1 MLHQRARP
9 ARDRCACGAHGK
21 FAAGTKGLR
30 QARRLHVK
38 TATAHAGNL
47 NDSLKKGV
55 TAMNIIE
62 MLKQD
67 HQEAAAMMDQI
78 EAAGEGDPSVM
89 TMFNQLKQALTLHT
103 QIEEQIF
110 YPALQSNDQTE
121 DQISE
126 SFEEHQEVKDMLAE
140 MSGLQAGNDE
150 FMGMMSDLRDAVEHH
165 VEEEE
170 DELFPKAQEILGDSR
185 LQEMGQQMMQ
195 MKQGRSATA
204 TQKRR

>member
-1 MLHQRARP
+1 M
-9 ARDRCACGAHGK
+9 
-21 FAAGTKGLR
+21 
-30 QARRLHVK
+30 
-38 TATAHAGNL
+38 
-47 NDSLKKGV
+47 S
-55 TAMNIIE
+55 IIE

-67 HQEAAAMMDQI
+67 HQEASSMMDQI
-78 EAAGEGDPSVM
+78 ESAGEGDASVM
-89 TMFNQLKQALTLHT
+89 QTFNQLKQALMMHM

-121 DQISE
+121 DQIGE

-140 MSGLQAGNDE
+140 MSGLAAGNEE
-150 FMGMMSDLRDAVEHH
+150 FMGMMADLREAVEHH

-170 DELFPKAQEILGDSR
+170 NELFPKARKVLGDSR

-204 TQKRR
+204 TPPRK